1 MSGHSNFF
9 TFEIKS
15 QPNIIR
21 IFVQTK
27 FTPFIGLETLD
38 STLYLPDSSQK
49 VVFCLHSIPAINLL
63 TKELMKKV
71 IGLDDLLNDF
81 HKENKKKLHFI
92 TADDEMPL
100 WGLQVFGYQKTLPK
114 LDFPELK
121 RCSFLQSFL
130 KNELNSLVELKTD
143 EGQSFLEGLLLRG
156 WLLKLISSHGRLER
170 SIAKWSFN
178 MLLYSPQQQLGAAAC
193 SFWCRI
199 LSSKSEINLQNF
211 EIEWLPDYSELISAL
226 DVYGFLLDAPSKSS
240 SSMELD
246 HLDSDSSGPPQ
257 NIRSWIKFVSV
268 ICKVRNICSV
278 FSTEE
283 VEDLIVVMICMFM
296 DRQLLGFSLILDEC
310 LHSLISFFSD
320 SEFDVSCVKIAKSLT
335 CRLATDISCLRAVD
349 SISVLDARSKRL
361 KSAVAFEFLV
371 ACFDSKVSDAEG
383 ILKSII
389 SINLRDESYDL
400 QKMYIYLILVENWL
414 FCDPMLKDN
423 PELIEMWAVCLRN
436 CTCQI
441 SSTDLRSYALKVR
454 SKASYLSQGNAKKW

>member
-1 MSGHSNFF
+1 M
-9 TFEIKS
+9 TTDTDEPLDFEYED
-15 QPNIIR
+15 P
-21 IFVQTK
+21 
-27 FTPFIGLETLD
+27 
-38 STLYLPDSSQK
+38 
-49 VVFCLHSIPAINLL
+49 PAISN
-63 TKELMKKV
+63 KKKKV

-81 HKENKKKLHFI
+81 YKENKVTKRSKVQKAYDSDDEIDAREATFHNCVNEFQQKMNQI
-92 TADDEMPL
+92 KADDEMPL

-114 LDFPELK
+114 LDFPELT
-121 RCSFLQSFL
+121 RCRFLQSFL

-143 EGQSFLEGLLLRG
+143 EGQSFLEGLLKDG

-199 LSSKSEINLQNF
+199 LLSKTEIDLQHF
-211 EIEWLPDYSELISAL
+211 EIEWLPDYSELIRAL

-268 ICKVRNICSV
+268 ICQRNMCSV

-283 VEDLIVVMICMFM
+283 VEDLIVVIICMFM
-296 DRQLLGFSLILDEC
+296 DRQLLGLSLILDEC
-310 LHSLISFFSD
+310 LHSLISFFNE

-349 SISVLDARSKRL
+349 SISALDARSKRL

-414 FCDPMLKDN
+414 YCDPMLKDN

>member
-1 MSGHSNFF
+1 M
-9 TFEIKS
+9 TTDTDEPLDFE
-15 QPNIIR
+15 
-21 IFVQTK
+21 F
-27 FTPFIGLETLD
+27 EE
-38 STLYLPDSSQK
+38 
-49 VVFCLHSIPAINLL
+49 PAVYN
-63 TKELMKKV
+63 KKKKV

-81 HKENKKKLHFI
+81 YKEDKKVTKRSKVQKAFDSDDDIDEREATFHICVNEFQEKMNQI
-92 TADDEMPL
+92 KADDEMSL
-100 WGLQVFGYQKTLPK
+100 WGLQVFGCQKTLPK
-114 LDFPELK
+114 LDFPELT
-121 RCSFLQSFL
+121 RCRFLQSFL
-130 KNELNSLVELKTD
+130 KHDLNSLVELKTD
-143 EGQSFLEGLLLRG
+143 EGHQSFLEGLLVHG

-193 SFWCRI
+193 SFWCHI
-199 LSSKSEINLQNF
+199 LSSKSEIDLHNF
-211 EIEWLPDYSELISAL
+211 EIEWLPGYSELISAL
-226 DVYGFLLDAPSKSS
+226 DVYGFLLDAPSKAS

-268 ICKVRNICSV
+268 ICQVRNTCSV

-283 VEDLIVVMICMFM
+283 VEDLIVVIICMFM
-296 DRQLLGFSLILDEC
+296 DRQLLGLSLILDEC

-349 SISVLDARSKRL
+349 SISVLDARSKCL
-361 KSAVAFEFLV
+361 KSAVAYEFLV
-371 ACFDSKVSDAEG
+371 ACFDSKVFDAEG

-389 SINLRDESYDL
+389 SINLRDETFDL
-400 QKMYIYLILVENWL
+400 QKMYIYLILVENWV

-423 PELIEMWAVCLRN
+423 PEVIEKWGVCLRN

-454 SKASYLSQGNAKKW
+454 SKASYLSQGNARKA

>member
-1 MSGHSNFF
+1 M
-9 TFEIKS
+9 TTDTDEPLDFE
-15 QPNIIR
+15 
-21 IFVQTK
+21 F
-27 FTPFIGLETLD
+27 ED
-38 STLYLPDSSQK
+38 A
-49 VVFCLHSIPAINLL
+49 PAISN
-63 TKELMKKV
+63 KKKKV

-81 HKENKKKLHFI
+81 HKENKKATKRSKVQKAYDSDDDIDAREATFHNCVNEFQAKMNQI
-92 TADDEMPL
+92 KADDEMPL

-114 LDFPELK
+114 LDFPELT
-121 RCSFLQSFL
+121 RCRFLQSFL

-143 EGQSFLEGLLLRG
+143 EGQSFLEGLLKDG

-199 LSSKSEINLQNF
+199 LLSKTEIDLQSF
-211 EIEWLPDYSELISAL
+211 EIEWLPDYSELIRAL

-246 HLDSDSSGPPQ
+246 HLDSYSSGPPQ

-268 ICKVRNICSV
+268 ICQRKMCSV

-283 VEDLIVVMICMFM
+283 VEGLIVVIICMFM
-296 DRQLLGFSLILDEC
+296 DRQLLGLSLILDEC
-310 LHSLISFFSD
+310 LHSLISFFNE

-389 SINLRDESYDL
+389 SINLRDESFDL

-414 FCDPMLKDN
+414 YCDPMLKDN